1 MEAWKQQAPGPEGRE
16 LLPLPKAPLG
26 GWLWEMEL
34 WVPCAK
40 GTGSL
45 PAAGCRVGA
54 EVPPGPHPASH
65 SKEWCPAHA
74 QPCPPTPT
82 SISLQS
88 HSTRTFPS
96 HSCRGWWRKTPHV
109 HMAENKRSC
118 FEPNGFIFDK
128 NRAPA
133 QESVQ
138 HKHGGFADKE
148 HVPCTP
154 NLPSLAAARM
164 GQIWGLG
171 QGKDGN
177 HTDKTK
183 GKAKIQAKALHWERR
198 VFPRSYHPPQKFPN
212 IFTVPGTAL
221 VPKCHDKGKTQGAWL
236 PMLSQPCLQQEK
248 AKLSDALISLR
259 SSAEFPAGGKD
270 FTSHGE
276 TSASHL

>member
-1 MEAWKQQAPGPEGRE
+1 MEAWKQQAPGPEGRA

-96 HSCRGWWRKTPHV
+96 RPVG
-109 HMAENKRSC
+109 A
-118 FEPNGFIFDK
+118 
-128 NRAPA
+128 
-133 QESVQ
+133 
-138 HKHGGFADKE
+138 GGGK
-148 HVPCTP
+148 
-154 NLPSLAAARM
+154 LPMFTWQR
-164 GQIWGLG
+164 
-171 QGKDGN
+171 
-177 HTDKTK
+177 TK
-183 GKAKIQAKALHWERR
+183 GAVLNQMDSSLTRTGRQHRNQSSTNMAGLLTRSTSHALQTFHLWQLPGWDKSGAWGREKMEITPTKPREK
-198 VFPRSYHPPQKFPN
+198 PRSKQRHCTGSAGFSRDHTILHKN
-212 IFTVPGTAL
+212 
-221 VPKCHDKGKTQGAWL
+221 
-236 PMLSQPCLQQEK
+236 SQT
-248 AKLSDALISLR
+248 
-259 SSAEFPAGGKD
+259 SSPFLAQ
-270 FTSHGE
+270 
-276 TSASHL
+276 LL